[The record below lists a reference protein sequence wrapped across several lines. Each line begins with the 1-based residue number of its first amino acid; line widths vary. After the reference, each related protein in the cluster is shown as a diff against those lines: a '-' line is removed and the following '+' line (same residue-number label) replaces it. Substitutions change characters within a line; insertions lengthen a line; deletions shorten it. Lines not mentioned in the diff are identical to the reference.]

1 MNPIPAF
8 ILESQRVVFQ
18 LIDFHPRKFKKFII
32 IIIIIIIIIKSF
44 IPQPHANMGAKS

>member
-32 IIIIIIIIIKSF
+32 IIIIIIIIKSF

>member
-32 IIIIIIIIIKSF
+32 IIIIIKSF

>member
-32 IIIIIIIIIKSF
+32 IIIIIIKSF

>member
-18 LIDFHPRKFKKFII
+18 LIDFHPRKFKRF
-32 IIIIIIIIIKSF
+32 IIIIIIKSF

>member
-18 LIDFHPRKFKKFII
+18 IIDFHPRKFKKFI